1 MGLKP
6 YLITASL
13 VAVISQ
19 RLIRKI
25 CPDCKEEYTP
35 GNDVISELNFTDHDL
50 QDKHF
55 YRGKGCNSCNRTGYR
70 GRMSILEVM
79 IIDEEI
85 CSHVIKQSSTET
97 LREIA
102 RNNGM
107 CTLVESGLNA
117 VYDGLTTLEEVAR
130 ETSVN

>member
-6 YLITASL
+6 YLITAAL
-13 VAVISQ
+13 VAIISQ
-19 RLIRKI
+19 RLVKKI

-35 GNDVISELNFTDHDL
+35 DNDILRELKLLDHDL

-55 YRGKGCNSCNRTGYR
+55 YIGEGCSSCNRTGYK
-70 GRMSILEVM
+70 GRMSILEIMSVN
-79 IIDEEI
+79 EEM
-85 CSHVIKQSSTET
+85 CSHIIKQSSTET
-97 LREIA
+97 IREIA

-107 CTLVESGLNA
+107 RTLLESGLDA

-130 ETSVN
+130 ETSIN